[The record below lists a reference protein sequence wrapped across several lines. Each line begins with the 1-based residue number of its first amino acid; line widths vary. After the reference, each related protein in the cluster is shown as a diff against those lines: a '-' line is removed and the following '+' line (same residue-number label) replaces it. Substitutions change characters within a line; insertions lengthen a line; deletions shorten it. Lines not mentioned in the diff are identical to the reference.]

1 MTLSHLA
8 ALGLGPEPTVENLA
22 HEKTT
27 RQSKYC
33 PYIYIYIYIL
43 SLTLWVATMKEN
55 KGKGVASCTEGEEDV

>member
-1 MTLSHLA
+1 MTLSRLA

-33 PYIYIYIYIL
+33 PYIYIYIYII
-43 SLTLWVATMKEN
+43 TNFVGGHNE
-55 KGKGVASCTEGEEDV
+55 GK